1 MVVESRDLNAERLLD
16 AFTELGA
23 PDTPGLRVA
32 LRSWVS
38 FTEETLISLVIDR
51 DEDPEV
57 VVRFLEA
64 TLDGVV
70 SATGELPL

>member
-1 MVVESRDLNAERLLD
+1 MVE
-16 AFTELGA
+16 TLG
-23 PDTPGLRVA
+23 DTPGLRVA